1 MAGLLS
7 AHVPISSRIANGVVL
22 LESAETATFTE
33 WCEAFK
39 GFLADPDYRP
49 SMGVIHDWRRL
60 LTAPPSTEI
69 MARAEYVTEIP
80 AMKGTRWALIVAGT
94 AAYGM
99 GRMAEILMETSSVE
113 LRVFRDMAEAEAWV
127 RGG

>member
-1 MAGLLS
+1 M
-7 AHVPISSRIANGVVL
+7 PISWRIANGVVL
-22 LESAETATFTE
+22 LESAETATFRE
-33 WCEAFK
+33 WCEALK

-49 SMGVIHDWRRL
+49 GMGVIHDWRRL
-60 LTAPPSTEI
+60 LTASPSTEI

-94 AAYGM
+94 VTYGM